1 MQTKG
6 GAEMSS
12 SGNNCSSQENQ
23 KLGVICGGWCV
34 LDFKGIGYDRTY
46 WPSSF
51 QMKKSTICLNVKKC
65 FLLFLFFYWFH
76 ISFLCY
82 LAHFSHT
89 AQHLFCWRG
98 GFILYTDLGRGH
110 GLYAGLGGLDSS
122 RIHVVFQCANWLLL
136 HVTPLWIIHAVCVL
150 DADNKFMTVTRRMYT
165 IENEGKAVLYLV
177 ASLV

>member
-1 MQTKG
+1 MYWILKDSV
-6 GAEMSS
+6 M
-12 SGNNCSSQENQ
+12 
-23 KLGVICGGWCV
+23 I
-34 LDFKGIGYDRTY
+34 DRTY

-51 QMKKSTICLNVKKC
+51 QMKKSTICLNVKKYI
-65 FLLFLFFYWFH
+65 LLFLFFYWFH

-98 GFILYTDLGRGH
+98 GFILYTDLGH

-122 RIHVVFQCANWLLL
+122 RIHVVFQCADWLLL

-150 DADNKFMTVTRRMYT
+150 DADNKLMTVTRRMYT
-165 IENEGKAVLYLV
+165 IEYEGKAVFISSGLISVNKNGVFYGKNNKSKDMAYNPTAV
-177 ASLV
+177 VRKQIWV